1 MPQKLISSNGLG
13 LGLGF
18 RFCFSFARYTV
29 RKNEMILWG
38 LYKLVFRID
47 DHRINLTAYHRDL
60 L

>member
-18 RFCFSFARYTV
+18 RFSFSFARYTV

-38 LYKLVFRID
+38 SYKLASRID
-47 DHRINLTAYHRDL
+47 DHRIYLTAYHRDL